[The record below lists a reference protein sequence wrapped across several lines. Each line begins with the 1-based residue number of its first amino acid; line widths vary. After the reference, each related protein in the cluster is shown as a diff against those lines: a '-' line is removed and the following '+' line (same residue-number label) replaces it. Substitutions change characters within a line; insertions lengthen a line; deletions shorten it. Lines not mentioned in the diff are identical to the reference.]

1 MIKSQQC
8 FKEAGI
14 VRDWNL
20 KDIIFDIDIEN
31 KKIRAVIS
39 THWKRTKIT
48 LINWK
53 NIERK

>member
-1 MIKSQQC
+1 LLAIKNAWKLKKIQAKTIIIKSQQC

-31 KKIRAVIS
+31 KK
-39 THWKRTKIT
+39 
-48 LINWK
+48 N
-53 NIERK
+53 